1 MMATAVIFGAGNVG
15 RGLLGQVFS
24 EAGMEVVFIDVSER
38 LITVLDRDRVY
49 LHITVDNESRTQ
61 VTVGPVRA
69 VRADDAV
76 AVRDAL
82 RDAAVAATCVGAR
95 NLPAVCEALAPAL
108 CGRIEAGRPP
118 LNLLIAENL
127 HDAKT
132 KVHEWL
138 QAAAPA
144 LSDAVLASQ
153 VGLVSTSIGCMIP
166 APREAVTLL
175 GEAAIEVEPYRFLPI
190 DVAAIRGDLPVIPAV
205 VADPGVPFD
214 YYSDRKLF
222 LHNMGHAMS
231 AYLGRLSGDTYV
243 WQAIQRPELRALVRN
258 AMVESASALA
268 AEYGQPVGPLLDHVD
283 DLLHRFANRAL
294 ADTIERV
301 GRDPR
306 RKLAKGDRVLGAHHL
321 CCSHGIEPRHIR
333 LALAAGLRQLAD
345 EEGLTPT
352 EVDSLLA
359 EQGLGRDERE
369 AEPVRDLFEA
379 MADGFDAAALQAV
392 LERRFLVSAIP

>member
-1 MMATAVIFGAGNVG
+1 MATAVIFGAGNVG

-24 EAGMEVVFIDVSER
+24 EAGMEVVFVDVSER
-38 LITVLDRDRVY
+38 LVTALNRDRAYV
-49 LHITVDNESRTQ
+49 HTTVDNESRTQ
-61 VTVGPVRA
+61 ITVGPVRA
-69 VRADDAV
+69 VRADDAA
-76 AVRDAL
+76 AVQDAL
-82 RDAAVAATCVGAR
+82 RDAAIAATCVGAR
-95 NLPAVCEALAPAL
+95 MLPTVCEAIAPAL

-132 KVHEWL
+132 RVHEWL
-138 QAAAPA
+138 QAKAPA
-144 LSDAVLASQ
+144 LTDAVLESQ
-153 VGLVSTSIGCMIP
+153 VGLVSTSIGRMIP
-166 APREAVTLL
+166 TPREEMAQL
-175 GEAAIEVEPYRFLPI
+175 GEAAIEVEPYHFLPI
-190 DVAAIRGDLPVIPAV
+190 DVAAIRGDFPVIPAV

-222 LHNMGHAMS
+222 LHNMGHAMC
-231 AYLGRLSGDTYV
+231 AFLGRLCGDTYV
-243 WQAIQRPELRALVRN
+243 WQVMQRPEVRALVRN
-258 AMVESASALA
+258 AMVESGSALA
-268 AEYGQPVGPLLDHVD
+268 AEYGQPAGSLLDHID

-333 LALAAGLRQLAD
+333 LALAAGLRQLAA

-352 EVDSLLA
+352 EIGALLA
-359 EQGLGRDERE
+359 EQGLGPDDRE
-369 AEPVRDLFEA
+369 TESVRDLYDA
-379 MADGFDAAALQAV
+379 LADGFDIAELQA
-392 LERRFLVSAIP
+392 LLDRRFLVSTIP